1 MKITFFSISQ
11 NFLTANFQNKERFF
25 GCGKVINMIC
35 LRLAYLSDKRNRY
48 LCPSLSSLS
57 MQVDENKNCIYD
69 ATLENHIYDR

>member
-11 NFLTANFQNKERFF
+11 NFLTANFQKKERFF

-48 LCPSLSSLS
+48 LSPSLS